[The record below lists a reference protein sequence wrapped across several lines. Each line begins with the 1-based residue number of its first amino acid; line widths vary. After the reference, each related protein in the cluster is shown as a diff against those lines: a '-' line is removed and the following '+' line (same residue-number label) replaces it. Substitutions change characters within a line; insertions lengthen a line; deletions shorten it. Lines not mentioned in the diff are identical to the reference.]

1 MIWVSAPDKVR
12 GRLDVDVEGVNLNS
26 MRNENILVGY
36 FFQCLACKASF
47 IRILPQDCSVT
58 HEGGIYL
65 KDTSLAWP
73 DADERIFVGFVRCP
87 CCFSKDVR
95 SAEIG
100 DKK

>member
-1 MIWVSAPDKVR
+1 MS
-12 GRLDVDVEGVNLNS
+12 GCVDAG

-36 FFQCLACKASF
+36 FFECLACKASF
-47 IRILPQDCSVT
+47 IRVVPQDCAVT
-58 HEGGIYL
+58 HEGRVYL
-65 KDTSLAWP
+65 KEPGLAGAG
-73 DADERIFVGFVRCP
+73 ADERVFIAAIRCP